1 MMDPTPTQLDQSDI
15 GVLRQAASTLIADLE
30 AKTDLAE
37 PEVPQTIRRINE
49 LLERPG
55 KSAKRAAFAM
65 LRTLENLISNVFS
78 HSFEFL
84 EMTVDKTKEKV
95 SGAIARSA
103 TIILLTIALNNATS
117 ISGIAE
123 KVQELQWVK
132 TAISIVQKQLQ
143 HLGD

>member
-1 MMDPTPTQLDQSDI
+1 MDPTPTQLDQSDI
-15 GVLRQAASTLIADLE
+15 GVLRQAALTLIADLE

-55 KSAKRAAFAM
+55 KSAKPAAFAM